1 MLICRS
7 ACTNC
12 RFLELHL
19 WCKTVPAVNYMQH
32 TYMEGTQRLHDQ
44 GLVVLLHV
52 SRWWHLPFI
61 GWYIYLAQLV
71 YLLEF
76 VLLPLLAN
84 SRLDWLIRALLG
96 KLKVVWRTSV
106 WEHLTPARLQGFD
119 LHAAVLPLGLR
130 ILHTEMVNSTCEPS
144 SYVEVLAYNRHA
156 RSGWLMHCLADR
168 SNQSVCSRWS
178 QTLHGQPSPKTPESK
193 LIISASH
200 VLRAVAP
207 WRLETQHKGQKG
219 IRAL

>member
-19 WCKTVPAVNYMQH
+19 WRKTVPAFNYMQH

-52 SRWWHLPFI
+52 SSWWHLPFI

-106 WEHLTPARLQGFD
+106 WEHLTACMAPRLW
-119 LHAAVLPLGLR
+119 L
-130 ILHTEMVNSTCEPS
+130 TCCSFTFGS
-144 SYVEVLAYNRHA
+144 SNTSYRDGKFNLWTFFIC
-156 RSGWLMHCLADR
+156 RSF
-168 SNQSVCSRWS
+168 
-178 QTLHGQPSPKTPESK
+178 
-193 LIISASH
+193 
-200 VLRAVAP
+200 
-207 WRLETQHKGQKG
+207 RL
-219 IRAL
+219 